1 MLYDAL
7 LSLGYN
13 GDAPIYH
20 CRLSMAHGMEV
31 CEASMT
37 IPIDP
42 SEPSLGSVITNEPNT
57 AIQMM
62 VHAALTYL
70 SESCLTATVALHV
83 ALLLIWYQ
91 ENPMWQ

>member
-13 GDAPIYH
+13 GDALIYH
-20 CRLSMAHGMEV
+20 CWLSMAHGMEV
-31 CEASMT
+31 CEASVT

-42 SEPSLGSVITNEPNT
+42 SEPWLGSVITNEPNT
-57 AIQMM
+57 AIQMI
-62 VHAALTYL
+62 L

-83 ALLLIWYQ
+83 ALLPIWYQ